1 MSLKVILIRHG
12 KAESASDAGDDLH
25 RQLTR
30 EGVLALEHAFPR
42 AFALL
47 DLPERTECWCSSAV
61 RARQTA
67 DIATCACGSVIRTT
81 SGILYDQNVDEL
93 MRSLSETDA
102 ECVICVGH
110 VPSLEH
116 ICERLCGVGLDFQP
130 GAVCAIDIF
139 EGAQCHISHATR
151 PVGRLAWF
159 VQGPVVEG

>member
-1 MSLKVILIRHG
+1 MSLKVILI
-12 KAESASDAGDDLH
+12 
-25 RQLTR
+25 
-30 EGVLALEHAFPR
+30 R

-67 DIATCACGSVIRTT
+67 DIVTRACGSVIRTT

-93 MRSLSETDA
+93 MRSFSETDA

-116 ICERLCGVGLDFQP
+116 VCERLCGVSLDFQP
-130 GAVCAIDIF
+130 GAI
-139 EGAQCHISHATR
+139 CHAMR
-151 PVGRLAWF
+151 PAGRLAWF

>member
-12 KAESASDAGDDLH
+12 KAESASEGVDDLH

-30 EGVLALEHAFPR
+30 EGALALEHALPR

-67 DIATCACGSVIRTT
+67 DIVTRACGSVIRTT

-93 MRSLSETDA
+93 MRSFSETDA
-102 ECVICVGH
+102 EH
-110 VPSLEH
+110 V
-116 ICERLCGVGLDFQP
+116 CERLCGVSLDFQP
-130 GAVCAIDIF
+130 GAICAIDIF
-139 EGAQCHISHATR
+139 EDAQRHISHAMR
-151 PVGRLAWF
+151 PAGRLAWF